1 MPYIQTMDKN
11 PVQLFYQDLGQG
23 KPVLFIHG
31 WPSTHEMWEYQ
42 VGELAKHYRC
52 IAYDRRGFGLSDK
65 PWTGYD
71 YDTLAA
77 DLKSIIDTL
86 DLRDVTL
93 VGFSMGGGEVARYL
107 ANYGS
112 ARISK
117 AVLVSAV
124 TPFMLKTPDNED
136 GVPQEMF
143 NDMVDKIREDRPQF
157 LTGFG
162 KSFFSVGMMSQP
174 VSDEML
180 QWAHGLTLQSIQKS
194 TIDCVRAFSET
205 DFRND
210 CTGID
215 IPTLLIHGDDDKTVP
230 IDISAKKAVTLIKD
244 AQLIIYEG
252 APHGLFITEKD
263 KLNEDLI
270 NFIGKN
276 SGKYF
281 QNNVS
286 SGEENVTDGVYL
298 NTKV

>member
-1 MPYIQTMDKN
+1 MDEN
-11 PVQLFYQDLGQG
+11 PVELFYQDLGEG
-23 KPVLFIHG
+23 KPVIFIHG
-31 WPSTHEMWEYQ
+31 WPSTHQMWEYQ
-42 VGELAKHYRC
+42 LGELPKHFRC
-52 IAYDRRGFGLSDK
+52 IAYDRRGFGQSEK

-77 DLKSIIDTL
+77 DLKSLIDTL
-86 DLRDVTL
+86 DLSDVTL

-124 TPFMLKTPDNED
+124 TPFMLKTADNED
-136 GVPQEMF
+136 GAPRELF
-143 NDMVDKIREDRPQF
+143 DDMVEKISEDRPQF

-162 KSFFSVGMMSQP
+162 KAFFGVGMLSQP
-174 VSDEML
+174 ISDELL
-180 QWAHGLTLQSIQKS
+180 QWTHGLTLQATQKS

-210 CTGID
+210 CSAID

-230 IDISAKKAVTLIKD
+230 IDISSKKAVTLIKD

-252 APHGLFITEKD
+252 APHGLFITEKER
-263 KLNEDLI
+263 LNQDLI
-270 NFIGKN
+270 DFISSDSAHG
-276 SGKYF
+276 F
-281 QNNVS
+281 VS
-286 SGEENVTDGVYL
+286 KGAYIEATV
-298 NTKV
+298 

>member
-1 MPYIQTMDKN
+1 MPYIQTLNEN
-11 PVQLFYQDLGQG
+11 PVELFYQDLGEG
-23 KPVLFIHG
+23 KPVIFIHG
-31 WPSTHEMWEYQ
+31 WPSTHQMWEYQ
-42 VGELAKHYRC
+42 LGELPKHFRC
-52 IAYDRRGFGLSDK
+52 IAYDRRGFGQSEK

-86 DLRDVTL
+86 DLSDVTL

-124 TPFMLKTPDNED
+124 TPFMLKTADNED
-136 GVPQEMF
+136 GAPREMF
-143 NDMVDKIREDRPQF
+143 DEMVEKISEDRPQF

-162 KSFFSVGMMSQP
+162 KTFFGAGMLSQP
-174 VSDEML
+174 ISDELM
-180 QWAHGLTLQSIQKS
+180 QWTHGLTLQATQKS

-205 DFRND
+205 DFRSD
-210 CTGID
+210 CAAID

-252 APHGLFITEKD
+252 APHGLFITEKER
-263 KLNEDLI
+263 LNQDLI
-270 NFIGKN
+270 DFISSN
-276 SGKYF
+276 SGQGFISKGAYL
-281 QNNVS
+281 
-286 SGEENVTDGVYL
+286 EESA
-298 NTKV
+298 

>member
-1 MPYIQTMDKN
+1 MPYIQTMDEN
-11 PVQLFYQDLGQG
+11 PIQLFYQDLGQG

-42 VGELAKHYRC
+42 VGELSKHYRC

-65 PWTGYD
+65 PWTSYD

-86 DLRDVTL
+86 DLSDVTL

-117 AVLVSAV
+117 AVLVSSV
-124 TPFMLKTPDNED
+124 TPFMLKTPDNEE
-136 GVPQEMF
+136 GVPQEIF
-143 NDMVDKIREDRPQF
+143 DDMVEKIREDRPQF

-174 VSDEML
+174 VSDEIL
-180 QWAHGLTLQSIQKS
+180 HWAHGLTLQAIQKS

-210 CTGID
+210 CTDID
-215 IPTLLIHGDDDKTVP
+215 IPTLLIHGDDDKIVP

-276 SGKYF
+276 SNNHF
-281 QNNVS
+281 QTLMS
-286 SGEENVTDGVYL
+286 SREENVTDGVYL
-298 NTKV
+298 NTEV

>member
-1 MPYIQTMDKN
+1 MPYIQTLNEN
-11 PVQLFYQDLGQG
+11 PVELFYQDLGEG
-23 KPVLFIHG
+23 KPVIFIHG
-31 WPSTHEMWEYQ
+31 WPSTHQMWEYQ
-42 VGELAKHYRC
+42 LGELPKHFRC
-52 IAYDRRGFGLSDK
+52 IAYDRRGFGQSEK

-86 DLRDVTL
+86 DVSDVTL
-93 VGFSMGGGEVARYL
+93 VGFSMGGGEVVRYL

-124 TPFMLKTPDNED
+124 TPFMLKTADNED
-136 GVPQEMF
+136 GAPREMF
-143 NDMVDKIREDRPQF
+143 DEMVEKISEDRPQF

-162 KSFFSVGMMSQP
+162 KTFFGAGMLSQP
-174 VSDEML
+174 ISDELM
-180 QWAHGLTLQSIQKS
+180 QWTHGLTLQATQKS

-205 DFRND
+205 DFRSD
-210 CTGID
+210 CAAID

-252 APHGLFITEKD
+252 APHGLFITEKER
-263 KLNEDLI
+263 LNQDLI
-270 NFIGKN
+270 DFISSN
-276 SGKYF
+276 SGQGFISKGAYL
-281 QNNVS
+281 
-286 SGEENVTDGVYL
+286 EESA
-298 NTKV
+298 